1 MPYNFILMRTR
12 PLARIISPVGA
23 VLHALDPRGAAIN
36 FVEDNLISIATA
48 GYMCELASLIGE
60 YGLTHLISCD
70 EDIMLLLMIL
80 SVLCLLLGRDGSML
94 EAVPSSVMNWDE
106 LSLLDNLPGGLN
118 ILAMTLHVP
127 FMCLL

>member
-23 VLHALDPRGAAIN
+23 VLHALDPSGVAIN

-70 EDIMLLLMIL
+70 EDIMLLLMII
-80 SVLCLLLGRDGSML
+80 SSLCFFLGHDISML

-118 ILAMTLHVP
+118 ILAVTLYVP

>member
-23 VLHALDPRGAAIN
+23 VLHALDPSGVAIN

-70 EDIMLLLMIL
+70 ENIMLRFMLLC
-80 SVLCLLLGRDGSML
+80 VLCFFLPRGGSML
-94 EAVPSSVMNWDE
+94 DAVPSSLVD
-106 LSLLDNLPGGLN
+106 
-118 ILAMTLHVP
+118 
-127 FMCLL
+127 

>member
-23 VLHALDPRGAAIN
+23 VLHALDPSGVAIN
-36 FVEDNLISIATA
+36 FVEDNLISIATD

-70 EDIMLLLMIL
+70 EDIMLLLMII
-80 SVLCLLLGRDGSML
+80 SSLCFFLGHDISML

-106 LSLLDNLPGGLN
+106 LSLLGNLPGGLY
-118 ILAMTLHVP
+118 ILAMTLHML
-127 FMCLL
+127 FLHLL